1 MSPRAVLIGLP
12 GTGKSTTG
20 RRLAKILA
28 VPFADTDDLI
38 EKAEGRD
45 VRRIFAE
52 SGEDAFRAL
61 EAGAIEAAL
70 DEFDGILALGGGAL
84 MTASVHAAVRDC
96 AVPVV
101 LLQASTDTLAS
112 RVGDAQTR
120 PLLREAP
127 RRRLAELAEQ
137 RGPTYRSL
145 GTIIVDT
152 DNRTPG
158 QVAATVAAK
167 LHERARSER

>member
-28 VPFADTDDLI
+28 VPFADTDDLV
-38 EKAEGRD
+38 EKAQGRD

-52 SGEDAFRAL
+52 SGEDAFRAI
-61 EAGAIEAAL
+61 EAETVEAAL
-70 DEFDGILALGGGAL
+70 LEFDGILALGGGAL
-84 MTASVHAAVRDC
+84 MTASVRDAIC
-96 AVPVV
+96 ASAVPVV

-112 RVGDAQTR
+112 RVGDAHTR
-120 PLLREAP
+120 PLLCEGP
-127 RRRLAELAEQ
+127 QRRLAELAEQ
-137 RGPTYRSL
+137 RGPTYRAAA
-145 GTIIVDT
+145 TITVET
-152 DNRTPG
+152 DSRTPG